1 MNEKSMVLKS
11 ISVLCGLCADW
22 VCSQLDITFNK
33 NESIRFL
40 ENITF
45 SLTNQLAFEVRIF

>member
-1 MNEKSMVLKS
+1 MNEKRMVLQ
-11 ISVLCGLCADW
+11 IPVLCGCCTDW
-22 VCSQLDITFNK
+22 VCSQLDITLKK
-33 NESIRFL
+33 NVLVRFL

>member
-11 ISVLCGLCADW
+11 ISVLCGLCTDW